1 MTLVHKFRLPKKF
14 LQVFSLVLG
23 ISKFQVPFCVFSNIA
38 AEMGKKKSKRAAR
51 PAKGDSDWEDSQ
63 PDVEEQ
69 VADEAQ
75 QIMPTYTI
83 PVQAIAHW
91 PADMQKQI
99 QADADGVWRMQCRLG
114 EDDEGFDRKV
124 RDFLKVARAF
134 LLRIWPAMT
143 IAEAARHAIINGTQI
158 INFLSFLLS
167 EERMICFGT
176 GRKAKAC
183 KEFPEYGCNAGLFC
197 RHHKSSHVDVSLCLI
212 F

>member
-1 MTLVHKFRLPKKF
+1 MV
-14 LQVFSLVLG
+14 
-23 ISKFQVPFCVFSNIA
+23 
-38 AEMGKKKSKRAAR
+38 KKKNKKVPRQN
-51 PAKGDSDWEDSQ
+51 KVDSDPEYS
-63 PDVEEQ
+63 EEEAEEE
-69 VADEAQ
+69 VAEGAHS
-75 QIMPTYTI
+75 IMPTYTI
-83 PVQAIAHW
+83 PLQAIAHW
-91 PADMQKQI
+91 PADMQKAI
-99 QADADGVWRMQCRLG
+99 QADADGVWRMQCRIG